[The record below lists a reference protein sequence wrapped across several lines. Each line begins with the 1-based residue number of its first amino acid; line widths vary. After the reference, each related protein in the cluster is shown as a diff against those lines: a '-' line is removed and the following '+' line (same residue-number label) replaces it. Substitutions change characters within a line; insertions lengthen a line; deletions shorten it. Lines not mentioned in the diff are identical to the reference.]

1 MKIRWFSRI
10 SLHELT
16 APSECAMNA
25 RDKMVY
31 LVLAVKF
38 TGSMVAGYF

>member
-1 MKIRWFSRI
+1 M
-10 SLHELT
+10 
-16 APSECAMNA
+16 A

-38 TGSMVAGYF
+38 TGSMVAVILTCSEIRPAFG